1 MKTGLCTTTGFQ
13 ANQITRK
20 EHKTNASPC
29 HGATTQIFTIPSE
42 SVNGR
47 AFTAEPIQLLA
58 IMAIRIR
65 GFALTSKVAR
75 IQEASI
81 LLG

>member
-1 MKTGLCTTTGFQ
+1 MKTGLCMTTGFQ
-13 ANQITRK
+13 ANRITHK

-29 HGATTQIFTIPSE
+29 HGVTMPTSTILPE

-47 AFTAEPIQLLA
+47 AFTAEPMQLLA

>member
-13 ANQITRK
+13 ANRTTRK
-20 EHKTNASPC
+20 EQRTNASPC
-29 HGATTQIFTIPSE
+29 HGATTPTSTILSE

-47 AFTAEPIQLLA
+47 AFTAERIHLLA
-58 IMAIRIR
+58 IMAIRSR
-65 GFALTSKVAR
+65 GFVLTSKGAR